1 MIKMSIEF
9 VKRVSFNKI
18 YGTMRSKNKINGLSN
33 NKSTIT
39 KMLNKM
45 AILLAYHIPQ
55 TTNLFIFILIVFINL
70 FICLDSNSK
79 QVHQYFQIFE

>member
-18 YGTMRSKNKINGLSN
+18 YGIMRSKNKINGLSN